1 MKIKRNGRLKGLDS
15 SELQDCLWMD
25 LFMSNS
31 TIFLLI
37 KLKINDNQEKIQ
49 KLNIPEFW
57 GKVNI

>member
-1 MKIKRNGRLKGLDS
+1 
-15 SELQDCLWMD
+15 
-25 LFMSNS
+25 MSNS